1 MNKFLEIH
9 NVPKLT
15 QKEIEYLNR
24 SLNGREVE
32 SIIKKTFQENSPGS
46 DGFTGK
52 FYQMLKDELKP
63 ILKLFQKGEEAGRL
77 LNSMMPAFP

>member
-1 MNKFLEIH
+1 MKSYIPTNNPDEMNKFLEIH

-32 SIIKKTFQENSPGS
+32 SIIKKLSKKTAQDQTVSLVNS
-46 DGFTGK
+46 TK
-52 FYQMLKDELKP
+52 CLKM
-63 ILKLFQKGEEAGRL
+63 
-77 LNSMMPAFP
+77 N